1 MYGLHADR
9 TYTPSA
15 NGADYWTL
23 SPSVRWK
30 PAPRF
35 VVQAGPTLQRVI
47 EDAQYVKK
55 APAAGEAPAD
65 FGGLRYVFARM
76 DQTTIGAEVRLNV
89 SCTRN
94 LTLQTYV
101 QPLIS
106 AARYSISRSWPAR
119 DRMSSCTTGGT
130 RTARWRTA
138 SWTRAAAA
146 RPSR

>member
-15 NGADYWTL
+15 NGTDYWTL
-23 SPSVRWK
+23 APSVRWK

-35 VVQAGPTLQRVI
+35 EVQAGPTLQRVI

-55 APAAGEAPAD
+55 ATAAGEVPAD
-65 FGGLRYVFARM
+65 FCGLRCVFARM

-94 LTLQTYV
+94 LTLQT
-101 QPLIS
+101 
-106 AARYSISRSWPAR
+106 
-119 DRMSSCTTGGT
+119 
-130 RTARWRTA
+130 
-138 SWTRAAAA
+138 
-146 RPSR
+146 